1 MEYEELNKVCL
12 AYIRE
17 HSKNLILGYPVWVPT
32 GGAMWMPESVDAI
45 WDIVADIVSP
55 EYAAEHR
62 KTHDINASWDAHNR
76 MVTLIQIA
84 NKSREEV
91 VSQLRALFLQGVTTE
106 EMNMAINGLELEW
119 LKDIQSKSFQEGS
132 RYGSVITREIFSEKD

>member
-32 GGAMWMPESVDAI
+32 GGAMWMPESDDEI
-45 WDIVADIVSP
+45 WGIVADVVSP

-62 KTHDINASWDAHNR
+62 KSHDIKAEWDAHNR

-84 NKSREEV
+84 NKPREEI
-91 VSQLRALFLQGVTTE
+91 VSQLRTLFLTGVTAE
-106 EMNMAINGLELEW
+106 EMNMAIEGLECEW
-119 LKDIQSKSFQEGS
+119 LKSIQSKSFQEGS
-132 RYGSVITREIFSEKD
+132 RYGNVITRDIFGKK